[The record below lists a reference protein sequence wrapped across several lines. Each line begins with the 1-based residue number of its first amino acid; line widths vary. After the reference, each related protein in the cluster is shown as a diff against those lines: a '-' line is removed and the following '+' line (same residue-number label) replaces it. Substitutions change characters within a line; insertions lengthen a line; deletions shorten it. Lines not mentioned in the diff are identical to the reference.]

1 VNLTGDMLVLAA
13 HRMLIE
19 ALIVVTPPLVAV
31 LLIGLVVSLIQVGT
45 RMTDLTLSFI
55 PRFAIIL
62 LVMALTLPWMG
73 KQITAYF
80 VANVAQAAERP

>member
-1 VNLTGDMLVLAA
+1 MNLTDGTLVIAA

-19 ALIVVTPPLVAV
+19 ALIVVSPPLAAV
-31 LLIGLVVSLIQVGT
+31 LLVGLAVSLLQVGA
-45 RMTDLTLSFI
+45 RMTDLTLSFV

-73 KQITAYF
+73 KQITTYF
-80 VANVAQAAERP
+80 VASMAQAAERP